1 VLPARGSLVLLPP
14 PPTPSPPPPPLP
26 PPPHT
31 VFRPPPCLQA
41 CSPGRFNAL
50 TGVGQQRPVVP
61 RVANVTASS
70 FRLWAQAADADGAA
84 GPAVTPFPG
93 VTMSCL
99 AVEAGKLSALRL

>member
-1 VLPARGSLVLLPP
+1 M
-14 PPTPSPPPPPLP
+14 
-26 PPPHT
+26 
-31 VFRPPPCLQA
+31 
-41 CSPGRFNAL
+41 
-50 TGVGQQRPVVP
+50 VP